1 MVIASLSHKRI
12 RQSINQSKTLF
23 HFKFRSEVLSRVDV
37 RCKVNFH
44 VVRSALQISMCTLY
58 IFADQVL
65 CRSRYVLR
73 HICLR
78 SFAVYVNLRLL
89 MMPSMKQHRA
99 QETPAVN
106 LNHEFFMKVIE
117 LSELQFGMNSYT

>member
-1 MVIASLSHKRI
+1 
-12 RQSINQSKTLF
+12 
-23 HFKFRSEVLSRVDV
+23 
-37 RCKVNFH
+37 
-44 VVRSALQISMCTLY
+44 MCTLY

-65 CRSRYVLR
+65 CRSRYVLL

-78 SFAVYVNLRLL
+78 SFAVYVNLCLL

>member
-1 MVIASLSHKRI
+1 MAKQLSTAHPA
-12 RQSINQSKTLF
+12 QT
-23 HFKFRSEVLSRVDV
+23 VLSRVDV

-44 VVRSALQISMCTLY
+44 VVRSALQISMRTLY

-78 SFAVYVNLRLL
+78 YFAVYVNLCLL
-89 MMPSMKQHRA
+89 MMLSMKQHQA
-99 QETPAVN
+99 QDTPAVN
-106 LNHEFFMKVIE
+106 INHEFFIKVIE
-117 LSELQFGMNSYT
+117 LSELQFSMNSYT